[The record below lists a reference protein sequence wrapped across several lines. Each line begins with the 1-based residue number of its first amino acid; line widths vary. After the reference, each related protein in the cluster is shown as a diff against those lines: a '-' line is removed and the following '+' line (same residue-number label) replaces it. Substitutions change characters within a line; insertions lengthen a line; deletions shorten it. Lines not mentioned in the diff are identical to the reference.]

1 MVLTSRWRK
10 KMCSFSIF
18 LKQVTDFFFF
28 YHPEKHLNYLHIYQY
43 NQIFSKYSLNYTSD
57 LSQEQVKRILF
68 TKIFTNLPPPLST
81 LHKVEE
87 MGNSLVIT
95 KAYSLADIYCF
106 FHWAMYLSFSRRCHW
121 FFWHDIPF
129 LPSEYKSWIRV
140 YMAESFHNIT

>member
-1 MVLTSRWRK
+1 MVPTSRWRK

-28 YHPEKHLNYLHIYQY
+28 IIQKSTWIILHNYRY
-43 NQIFSKYSLNYTSD
+43 NRIFSKYSLNYTSH

-106 FHWAMYLSFSRRCHW
+106 FTELCIWALVENATDFS
-121 FFWHDIPF
+121 DMI
-129 LPSEYKSWIRV
+129 
-140 YMAESFHNIT
+140 FHFYVVNTNPE